1 MKVVD
6 HLRSAPDPLD
16 ARQVQGVLA
25 DAGLSRGEVY
35 VLTLCVKAGVVSRL
49 LAEKQLPA
57 ALSHPRF
64 YHLLV
69 DDFFVVY
76 EKAAWAVE
84 TWAEALGLEVL
95 PLPQAQRT
103 VVKPAPAPAQTS
115 QAPVPPPA
123 NPGGRHAFI
132 VTRTATEI
140 QVDIRSDATAV
151 EVREQVK
158 RNPADLAGLPVVVV
172 GDGNPPALAAFAYHA
187 KAVARSITV
196 KEEVL

>member
-16 ARQVQGVLA
+16 ARQVQGILA
-25 DAGLSRGEVY
+25 DAGLPRGEVY

-49 LAEKQLPA
+49 LAEQQLPA

-64 YHLLV
+64 YRLLV
-69 DDFFVVY
+69 DDFFIVY

-84 TWAEALGLEVL
+84 TWAEALGLETL

-103 VVKPAPAPAQTS
+103 VVKAATASAQTA
-115 QAPVPPPA
+115 QAPVSAPA
-123 NPGGRHAFI
+123 NPNGKPAFAI
-132 VTRTATEI
+132 TRTATEI
-140 QVDIRSDATAV
+140 QVDIRADATAV

-158 RNPADLAGLPVVVV
+158 RSPADLSGLPVAVT
-172 GDGNPPALAAFAYHA
+172 GGNPPALAAFAYHA

-196 KEEVL
+196 KGETL